1 MIMDQKRA
9 IKQLSELKKFSG
21 SMRLAG
27 EFWKSEFQ
35 TLIAIILSARS
46 LDETTI
52 KYASILFEKYP
63 NSEKLSKANTN
74 DVEKII
80 KPINFYR
87 NKSRNII
94 NCAKK
99 LVKEH
104 KGDVPMQFK
113 NLIELS
119 GVGRKT
125 ANVFLSEYGYNA
137 VGVDTHL
144 AYISNYLGWTNN
156 KNPHKIEED
165 LRELFPKSYWSK
177 LNPITVKFGKKYTNR
192 KEKNKLLDEIKNTA

>member
-1 MIMDQKRA
+1 MDQKGA
-9 IKQLSELKKFSG
+9 IKQLGELKKLG
-21 SMRLAG
+21 GNMRLAG
-27 EFWKSEFQ
+27 EAWNSKFK
-35 TLIAIILSARS
+35 TLISIILSARS

-63 NSEKLSKANTN
+63 NAEKLSKADIS

-87 NKSRNII
+87 NKSKNII
-94 NCAKK
+94 NCSKK
-99 LVKEH
+99 LVEEYN
-104 KGDVPMQFK
+104 GQIPMQFDK
-113 NLIELS
+113 LIELP

-125 ANVFLSEYGYNA
+125 ANVFLSEYGHNT

-144 AYISNYLGWTNN
+144 AYISYYLGWTKN

-165 LRELFPKSYWSK
+165 LKKLFPREYHSK
-177 LNPITVKFGKKYTNR
+177 LNPITVKFGKKYTSR
-192 KEKNKLLDEIKNTA
+192 KEKNNILDEIKKI

>member
-1 MIMDQKRA
+1 
-9 IKQLSELKKFSG
+9 LE
-21 SMRLAG
+21 
-27 EFWKSEFQ
+27 
-35 TLIAIILSARS
+35 ARS